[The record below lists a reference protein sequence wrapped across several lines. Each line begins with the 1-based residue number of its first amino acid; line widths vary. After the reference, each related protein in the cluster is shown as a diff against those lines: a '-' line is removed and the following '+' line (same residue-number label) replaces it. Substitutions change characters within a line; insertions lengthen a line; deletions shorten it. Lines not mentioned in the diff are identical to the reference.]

1 MAMDMAIVKE
11 EIKTFLEKEGIV
23 AMRASA
29 MGFYERLLG
38 LSGFGLGGILYMS
51 GKKSGRDGGM
61 ELKGLAQKLG
71 ISTEDTIREALPV
84 MFTETRWGELNVD
97 SMTENEIIFSL
108 KDSVLARG
116 LKRKKPSCTPI
127 AGALAGIVEVLLDKK
142 ADGKEIECVSQG
154 KEKCIFE
161 IKIKQ

>member
-1 MAMDMAIVKE
+1 MGVDVTAILKE
-11 EIKTFLEKEGIV
+11 VREFLEKEGIV

-38 LSGFGLGGILYMS
+38 LSGFGLGGMLYMS

-71 ISTEDTIREALPV
+71 ISTEDTIKEALPV
-84 MFTETRWGELNVD
+84 MFTETKWGELKVD
-97 SMTENEIIFSL
+97 DMTENEIIFSL

-116 LKRKKPSCTPI
+116 LKRKKTSCTPI

-142 ADGKEIECVSQG
+142 ADAKEIECISQD

-161 IKIKQ
+161 IKIK